1 MAENERCWTGDK
13 LTERRQRMSPLP
25 HISQWLLNDSIRCT
39 VGQVISIDIL
49 SDDVLLEI
57 FDFYV
62 NEDSDEDSDDEDF
75 KKEIEKWQTLVHVC
89 RRWRSVVFGSPR
101 RLNLRLV
108 CTSETPARNTLD
120 VWPSLPLIIGD
131 SADTTTKGADEIL
144 AVLGR
149 NDRVVKIDLFNVDD
163 SDLKTVLAAMQV
175 PFPELTDLLLISD
188 YGKVSDLPDSF
199 LGGSAPRL
207 QFLKLA
213 SVSFPSL
220 PKLLLSATHL
230 VNLYLVDIPHSGYFS
245 PEAMVTAL
253 SSSTTLEHLVI
264 HFESPQSR
272 PDWASRRLPPPTRSV
287 LPVLT
292 IFRFKGVCEYLE
304 DLVTGIDAPR
314 LDKLYI
320 TFFNQI
326 VFDTPQFIQF
336 VLRSPTLETF
346 QKVLVVFEHGAAR
359 VNLSSQISDY
369 GRLKVK
375 IPCMELD
382 WQVSSMEQV
391 CTLCLPPLSTLEDVY
406 IYESPYSQ
414 PIWQDNIENTLWLEL
429 LQPFAAVKNLFLSR
443 EFASRIIGP
452 ALQELTEGR
461 MAEVLPTLENIFLE
475 ELQPSGTVQEG
486 IQQFIAT
493 RQVTSH
499 PIAVYRWDNSK
510 HDITSYY

>member
-1 MAENERCWTGDK
+1 M
-13 LTERRQRMSPLP
+13 
-25 HISQWLLNDSIRCT
+25 
-39 VGQVISIDIL
+39 L
-49 SDDVLLEI
+49 SDDVLLEM

-62 NEDSDEDSDDEDF
+62 SEDSDDDSDDEDF

-108 CTSETPARNTLD
+108 CTSETPARDTLD

-131 SADTTTKGADEIL
+131 SADATKAKGADEIL

-149 NDRVVKIDLFNVDD
+149 SDRVVKIDLFNVDG
-163 SDLKTVLAAMQV
+163 SDLENVLAVMQV

-188 YGKVSDLPDSF
+188 HGKVSALPNSF

-207 QFLKLA
+207 QSLQLA
-213 SVSFPSL
+213 SVSFPGL

-230 VNLYLVDIPHSGYFS
+230 VTLYLVDIPHSGYFS

-253 SSSTTLEHLVI
+253 SSSPTLDHLVI
-264 HFESPQSR
+264 QFESPQSR
-272 PDWASRRLPPPTRSV
+272 PDWANRRLPPPTRAF

-292 IFRFKGVCEYLE
+292 IFRFKGACEYLE
-304 DLVTGIDAPR
+304 DLVTGIDVPR
-314 LDKLYI
+314 LNKLYI

-336 VLRSPTLETF
+336 VRRSPTFETF
-346 QKVLVVFEHGAAR
+346 EKALVVFEHGAAR
-359 VNLSSQISDY
+359 VNLTSSQISGY

-382 WQVSSMEQV
+382 
-391 CTLCLPPLSTLEDVY
+391 CL
-406 IYESPYSQ
+406 YSQ

-429 LQPFAAVKNLFLSR
+429 LQPFAAVKNLYLSK

-452 ALQELTEGR
+452 ALQELTGGR
-461 MAEVLPTLENIFLE
+461 MAEVLPTLQNIFLE

-499 PIAVYRWDNSK
+499 PIAVSHWDDSK
-510 HDITSYY
+510 QEMARYY

>member
-1 MAENERCWTGDK
+1 M
-13 LTERRQRMSPLP
+13 
-25 HISQWLLNDSIRCT
+25 RCT
-39 VGQVISIDIL
+39 VSQVILIDML

-62 NEDSDEDSDDEDF
+62 SEDSDDDSDDEDF

-131 SADTTTKGADEIL
+131 SADATKAKGADEIL

-149 NDRVVKIDLFNVDD
+149 SDRVVKIDLFNVDG
-163 SDLKTVLAAMQV
+163 SDLENVLAVMQV

-188 YGKVSDLPDSF
+188 HGKVSALPNSF
-199 LGGSAPRL
+199 LGGSTPRL
-207 QFLKLA
+207 QSLQLA
-213 SVSFPSL
+213 SVSFPGL

-230 VNLYLVDIPHSGYFS
+230 VTLYLVDIPHSGYFS

-253 SSSTTLEHLVI
+253 SSSPTLDHLVI
-264 HFESPQSR
+264 QFESPQSR
-272 PDWASRRLPPPTRSV
+272 PDWANRRLPPPTRAF

-292 IFRFKGVCEYLE
+292 IFRFKGACEYLE
-304 DLVTGIDAPR
+304 DLVTGIDVPR
-314 LDKLYI
+314 LNKLYI

-336 VLRSPTLETF
+336 VRRSPTFETF
-346 QKVLVVFEHGAAR
+346 EKALVVFEHGAAR
-359 VNLSSQISDY
+359 VNLTSSQISGY

-406 IYESPYSQ
+406 LYESLYSQ

-429 LQPFAAVKNLFLSR
+429 LQPFAAVKNLYLSK

-452 ALQELTEGR
+452 ALQELTGGR
-461 MAEVLPTLENIFLE
+461 MAEVLPTLQNIFLE

-499 PIAVYRWDNSK
+499 PIAVSHWDDSK
-510 HDITSYY
+510 QEMARYY